1 LEERRKKAAWC
12 GRRRKKRSGYKENA
26 FMSISGKLRQEAR
39 ECLAQ
44 AKALLAQD
52 QIATTRHACLELRQA
67 IEYLAYQQLEAYLD
81 EVPDDAMRKW
91 TPREVI
97 AQMLEVDPNAD
108 KTSTIAVGIEDV
120 PGEQPKNVLGE
131 DRRFTLKWANRSHNA
146 LGNFLHA
153 PTLHQMETGNVPEH
167 STMRAKAMEIAAVI
181 EHTLATAVFNV
192 NFGNFY
198 HISCVCGREFKRR
211 AGSFTPE
218 AGIVCP
224 DVKCRTIWDVAS
236 EEEGGN
242 VELRPRQTEYVC
254 PGCNEKGYLM
264 SQKIKA
270 GEIVVCD
277 CGARAE
283 IALTLSLLEPSA
295 PAVCE

>member
-1 LEERRKKAAWC
+1 
-12 GRRRKKRSGYKENA
+12 
-26 FMSISGKLRQEAR
+26 MSISGELRQEAR
-39 ECLAQ
+39 ECLAR
-44 AKALLAQD
+44 AKTLLAQN

-67 IEYLAYQQLEAYLD
+67 IEHLAYQQFEAYLN

-97 AQMLEVDPNAD
+97 AQMLEVDPKAD
-108 KTSTIAVGIEDV
+108 KTSTLAIGREDV
-120 PGEQPKNVLGE
+120 PGEPSKDMKVLGE
-131 DRRFTLKWANRSHNA
+131 DRRFTLRWANRSHNA

-153 PTLHQMETGNVPEH
+153 PTLHQLETGNVPDH
-167 STMRAKAMEIAAVI
+167 GTMRDKAEEIAVVI
-181 EHTLATAVFNV
+181 EHTLATTIYNV

-198 HISCVCGREFKRR
+198 HVPCVCGRNFKRR

-218 AGIVCP
+218 VGIVCP
-224 DVKCRTIWDVAS
+224 DVKCRTIWDVVS
-236 EEEGGN
+236 EEGDK

-254 PGCNEKGYLM
+254 PGCNEKRYLM

-270 GEIVVCD
+270 GEIIVCD

-283 IALTLSLLEPSA
+283 IALTLFPVEADA
-295 PAVCE
+295 PAVSE